1 MYAELSLSQ
10 LAVYTLNKVFA
21 REESTDSHWPA
32 FIKPDQLDPWIKESI
47 ETQPPV
53 YNFVSKV
60 AKFYARWLALSFRNV
75 TQFHNS
81 DVKSPASRLFTQ
93 PFNQAQIKKN
103 PPKLRVTGLCVGNL
117 PVTNGQ

>member
-60 AKFYARWLALSFRNV
+60 ANFYARWLALSFRNV
-75 TQFHNS
+75 VMPCSSWCAVYLENDALKFCCVLCWFYHILH
-81 DVKSPASRLFTQ
+81 KYFTGT
-93 PFNQAQIKKN
+93 
-103 PPKLRVTGLCVGNL
+103 L
-117 PVTNGQ
+117 